1 MEKLEQVINCS
12 GGVYV
17 ELYLLIQIDVH
28 LIFTKLILKLFPY
41 SLENDKFHA
50 TFVPST
56 IYDMNLP
63 FNIQMKRIMA
73 NLLAVRKKSFGLKGI
88 DPFKKKQQHD
98 H

>member
-1 MEKLEQVINCS
+1 
-12 GGVYV
+12 
-17 ELYLLIQIDVH
+17 LIQIDVH

-41 SLENDKFHA
+41 SKENDKFDA

-73 NLLAVRKKSFGLKGI
+73 DLQAVQKTKVVWAQRHRSIPGKK
-88 DPFKKKQQHD
+88 
-98 H
+98 